1 MSGQSAR
8 GPGEEDLGQP
18 LPVVY
23 ASSLAEAEW
32 YCQVLEDH
40 DIRAAADEDYTGPRP
55 KETLGPR
62 TGVAVLVPESLLE
75 ESREIIADME
85 DLEVFEGEDEDL
97 EDEEEDLQMGFE
109 LEGEEEDPRQ

>member
-1 MSGQSAR
+1 MPGKSAR

-18 LPVVY
+18 VPVVY
-23 ASSLAEAEW
+23 ASSLVEAEW
-32 YCQVLEDH
+32 YCQLLDDH
-40 DIRAAADEDYTGPRP
+40 DIPAVPDEDYTGPRP

-85 DLEVFEGEDEDL
+85 DLELFEDEDEDL
-97 EDEEEDLQMGFE
+97 EDEDEDLQIGFE
-109 LEGEEEDPRQ
+109 LEGEGEDEK